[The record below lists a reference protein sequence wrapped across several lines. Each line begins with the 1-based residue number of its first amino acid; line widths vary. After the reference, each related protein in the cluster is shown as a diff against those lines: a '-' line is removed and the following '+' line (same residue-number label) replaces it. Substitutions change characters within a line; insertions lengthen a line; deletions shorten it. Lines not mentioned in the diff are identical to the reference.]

1 MSHGELFPITTDA
14 LKLAHRNAESKH
26 YVPHWA
32 ALEHHRVFAHPG
44 CLTSTSKDPHR
55 KLPLMPG
62 FDAEAPP
69 PQTFLKA
76 TLIAEAHW

>member
-1 MSHGELFPITTDA
+1 
-14 LKLAHRNAESKH
+14 
-26 YVPHWA
+26 
-32 ALEHHRVFAHPG
+32 VFAHLG